1 MEQITA
7 EAARRIRQQSVV
19 DKKKKEL
26 EEAQNIPFFE
36 ELTEK
41 VKDAAFNGESNVQI
55 GPHES
60 EYYQEVIDSDK
71 IVHSK
76 EKQLPLDWKKVFK
89 VFEESL
95 GYKVSIVQYPAQFLK
110 SNGLDMVTLNI
121 ETATVYWQ

>member
-7 EAARRIRQQSVV
+7 EAARRIRQQSVA

-26 EEAQNIPFFE
+26 EEAQGIPFFV

-41 VKDAAFNGESNVQI
+41 VKDAALDGESHVQI
-55 GPHES
+55 GPHEA
-60 EYYQEVIDSDK
+60 EYYQEVIDSGK
-71 IVHSK
+71 IVPGE

-95 GYKVSIVQYPAQFLK
+95 GYKVSITQYPAQFLR
-110 SNGLDMVTLNI
+110 SNGIDMITVNI
-121 ETATVYWQ
+121 ETATLYW